1 MKIILRNTNL
11 VFQSE
16 NFDVDVF
23 IDTQVEVENP
33 EFKSVITD
41 TEDKI
46 IWGRYVNNTTT
57 DIDLTGYFI
66 NGDMSIQSITNPLTI
81 LSTKLLIPPANTK

>member
-11 VFQSE
+11 VFQSD

-33 EFKSVITD
+33 EFKSVILD
-41 TEDKI
+41 AEDKI
-46 IWGRYVNNTTT
+46 LWGRYHDNTTT
-57 DIDLTGYFI
+57 DIDLSGYYIDGISVTKII
-66 NGDMSIQSITNPLTI
+66 NKIIEKYNL
-81 LSTKLLIPPANTK
+81 

>member
-11 VFQSE
+11 VFQSG

-23 IDTQVEVENP
+23 IDTQSEIENP

-41 TEDKI
+41 AEDKI
-46 IWGRYVNNTTT
+46 LWGRYFDDNTT
-57 DIDLTGYFI
+57 DIDLTGYYI
-66 NGDMSIQSITNPLTI
+66 DGVSV
-81 LSTKLLIPPANTK
+81 TKIVNKIIEKYNL

>member
-23 IDTQVEVENP
+23 IDVQLEVENP

-41 TEDKI
+41 AEDKI
-46 IWGRYVNNTTT
+46 LWGRYVDNTTT
-57 DIDLTGYFI
+57 DIDLTGY
-66 NGDMSIQSITNPLTI
+66 TI
-81 LSTKLLIPPANTK
+81 DGVSVTKIVNKIIEKYNL

>member
-11 VFQSE
+11 VFQSG

-23 IDTQVEVENP
+23 IDTQTSVENS

-41 TEDKI
+41 AEDKI
-46 IWGRYVNNTTT
+46 LWGRYKDNTTT
-57 DIDLTGYFI
+57 DIDLTGY
-66 NGDMSIQSITNPLTI
+66 TI
-81 LSTKLLIPPANTK
+81 DGVPVTKIVNKIIEKYNF

>member
-11 VFQSE
+11 VFQSD

-57 DIDLTGYFI
+57 DIDLTEY
-66 NGDMSIQSITNPLTI
+66 TI
-81 LSTKLLIPPANTK
+81 DGVSVTKIVNKIIEKYNL